1 MADSADKSA
10 DLKIRHCVSSDQA
23 RKRKAA
29 IRAAWERKCQN
40 SDSEG
45 GMSLQGETSFTE
57 TIQALLQKSE
67 EIETVRKE
75 RVFDS
80 EITEEENE
88 IIKKRVAIQQLQF
101 REYERRDFIRKFN
114 KIRSIY
120 PYVHKEEV
128 ELALRETNQ
137 DEDAVIMQL
146 TQKESLHALRK
157 MFALQHA
164 EDVSATLVEETAEQ
178 REANDRL
185 ELRRTR
191 MQMSTK
197 RTSQDARKRTIKFQ
211 RLHLDDALKKLE
223 EQRTNG
229 SKNMFEG
236 WSEARKKAYKH
247 IKTNPN
253 SYYYRFNAPGEKQR
267 NGPWTKEE
275 RNLFFRRLDEVGAD
289 GQWGVFSMTIPGR
302 VGYQCSNFYRGLL
315 KRGQITDPNYFLD
328 EQGVLHYRKDSGS
341 ARANSKTQ
349 DIGAA
354 GGGSSGV
361 QIKRIPSR
369 KRKKSKYADDDDD
382 GEDDSGNFVCNIA
395 YSTRRTRS
403 AAAAVTAPPVEAR
416 AVTPIQD
423 ANAES
428 TDAGEEYRFDD
439 ANPLPGFTDPITL
452 DEVVRPAI
460 SPYGHVMSYESWVRC
475 LASEDRKNICPLTK
489 RTLTKRELVIL
500 TFENIHEFRDKI
512 VNS

>member
-1 MADSADKSA
+1 MAQSNNNNELRGTQFFSKG
-10 DLKIRHCVSSDQA
+10 DQA
-23 RKRKAA
+23 RQRKAL

-40 SDSEG
+40 YDNEG

-57 TIQALLQKSE
+57 TIQALLQKSQ

-80 EITEEENE
+80 EITAEENE
-88 IIKKRVAIQQLQF
+88 IIQKRVAIQQLQF
-101 REYERRDFIRKFN
+101 QEYQRRDFIRKFN

-128 ELALRETNQ
+128 ELALRKTKE
-137 DEDAVIMQL
+137 DEDAVIIQL
-146 TQKESLHALRK
+146 TQKEGLHALRK
-157 MFALQHA
+157 TLALQHA
-164 EDVSATLVEETAEQ
+164 EDASAPSVEETAEQ

-185 ELRRTR
+185 EQRRSR

-247 IKTNPN
+247 IRTNPN

-328 EQGVLHYRKDSGS
+328 DQGVLYYKKDSGATRTS
-341 ARANSKTQ
+341 SKIPDTV
-349 DIGAA
+349 AA
-354 GGGSSGV
+354 SGGSTGV
-361 QIKRIPSR
+361 HIKRAPSR
-369 KRKKSKYADDDDD
+369 KRKKSKYADEDDD
-382 GEDDSGNFVCNIA
+382 GEDDSGNFVCNVA
-395 YSTRRTRS
+395 YSARRTRS
-403 AAAAVTAPPVEAR
+403 AAAAVLPQPNVAR
-416 AVTPIQD
+416 SISPIGD
-423 ANAES
+423 ANADS
-428 TDAGEEYRFDD
+428 TDVGEEYRFDD
-439 ANPLPGFTDPITL
+439 ENPLPGFIDPITL

-460 SPYGHVMSYESWVRC
+460 SPYGHVMSYDSWVRC

-489 RTLTKRELVIL
+489 QTLTKRELVIL
-500 TFENIHEFRDKI
+500 TPENIHEYRDKI